1 MKRNSIS
8 AQNSN
13 AFPSPDLQN
22 SRESNGGMI
31 SKGWSS
37 ERVPL
42 PPNTRRQV
50 NANSLMPFNSGR
62 ALPSKW
68 EDAERWITSPVSGAN
83 ISVQKNLVAQ
93 ARRPKSKSGPLGN
106 SGVGGCYSSS
116 SPAMPLL
123 DGRSSGNFLGM
134 MGSPFSAGV
143 MFIDGMPNHCGFV
156 DGGRSS
162 HLGVTECALGRT
174 SGVHGGF
181 SDLWWNSPLY
191 SPGDEKLDG
200 IIDDENVVSPVAS
213 RRDMA
218 TQMSPKGSPHTSP
231 KGRSQSRS
239 PPSILP
245 AVEPH
250 SDAQMEVRDVQVDKR
265 VTVIRWSKKQSTRQS
280 RKGLGAKELDKGATE
295 ASSSSLDITEAAK
308 DVSKI
313 QREEA
318 KITAWENLQKAKAE
332 AEIRKLEVKLEKERS
347 SSMDKI
353 LNKLKLAELKAQDM
367 RNSLSAT
374 QASRAPRTNKI
385 LSFYKRVQIGSLR
398 GCFSSRASKLV
409 SRSCIH

>member
-1 MKRNSIS
+1 MKRSSIS

-13 AFPSPDLQN
+13 AFPSLDLQN
-22 SRESNGGMI
+22 SRESNGVMI

-42 PPNTRRQV
+42 PPNTSWRQA

-83 ISVQKNLVAQ
+83 SCVHRNLVAQ
-93 ARRPKSKSGPLGN
+93 ARRRPKSKSGPLGN

-162 HLGVTECALGRT
+162 HLAVTECALGKT

-181 SDLWWNSPLY
+181 SDSWGNSPLY

-200 IIDDENVVSPVAS
+200 IIDDENVASHVAS

-218 TQMSPKGSPHTSP
+218 TQMSPKGSPHASP
-231 KGRSQSRS
+231 KGRSQPRS

-250 SDAQMEVRDVQVDKR
+250 SNAHMEVRDVQVDKR
-265 VTVIRWSKKQSTRQS
+265 VTVIRWSKKQSTGQS
-280 RKGLGAKELDKGATE
+280 RKGSAKELDKRATE
-295 ASSSSLDITEAAK
+295 ASSSSLNITEATK
-308 DVSKI
+308 DVSKV

-318 KITAWENLQKAKAE
+318 KIIAWENLQKAKAE
-332 AEIRKLEVKLEKERS
+332 AAIRKLEVKLEKERS

-353 LNKLKLAELKAQDM
+353 LNKLNLAELKAQDM

-374 QASRAPRTNKI
+374 QACQAPRTNSI
-385 LSFYKRVQIGSLR
+385 MSLYKRVQIGSLR
-398 GCFSSRASKLV
+398 GCFSFRAS
-409 SRSCIH
+409 